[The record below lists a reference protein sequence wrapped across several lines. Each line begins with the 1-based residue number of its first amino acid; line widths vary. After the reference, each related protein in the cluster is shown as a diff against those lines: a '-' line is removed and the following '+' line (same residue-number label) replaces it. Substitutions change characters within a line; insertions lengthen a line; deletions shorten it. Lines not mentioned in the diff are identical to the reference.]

1 MDILEGT
8 FETHH
13 GICVDKGTSLFDA
26 LGQISAEEASIP
38 VGNGCATVA
47 AQVEHVIFYLEV
59 PERYVAGENVD
70 KTDWGE
76 IWERVSGVTAP
87 EWEDIRDRLKVNCE

>member
-1 MDILEGT
+1 LDILEGT

-13 GICVDKGTSLFDA
+13 GICLDKGTSLFNA

-47 AQVEHVIFYLEV
+47 AQVEHVEDGSVGYPVMANHDQYRGIRAFHQSSAKDS
-59 PERYVAGENVD
+59 RY
-70 KTDWGE
+70 KE
-76 IWERVSGVTAP
+76 IVQ
-87 EWEDIRDRLKVNCE
+87 CFF